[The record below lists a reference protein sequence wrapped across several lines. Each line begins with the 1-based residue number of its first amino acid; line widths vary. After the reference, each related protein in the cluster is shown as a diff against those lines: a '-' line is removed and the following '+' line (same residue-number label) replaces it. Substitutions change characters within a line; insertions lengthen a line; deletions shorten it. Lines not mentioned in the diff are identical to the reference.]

1 MERRHEPTRLEGFS
15 DAVFGFALTLLVV
28 SLELPESTEK
38 LLELMMTFAPV
49 GLMFAMICWIWYE
62 HQKFFRHYGLQDAWT
77 VTINCFLLFVILFYV
92 YPMKFLTLGLYHLSI
107 GAATPGTGMDARSDI
122 VMLLYSS
129 GVILIFGSFVLMY
142 NNAWRKRK
150 ALGLTLAEETT
161 LHFNQRG
168 HVISMGLGIASIAIV
183 LIGRKIHYQQAPF
196 FAGVI
201 YALMGPLHGWNGY
214 SAGKAHAILK
224 KKTAE
229 SDAKR

>member
-1 MERRHEPTRLEGFS
+1 MERRHEVTRLEGFS

-38 LLELMMTFAPV
+38 LIELMMTFAPV

-77 VTINCFLLFVILFYV
+77 VAVNCFLLFVILFYV
-92 YPMKFLTLGLYHLSI
+92 YPMKFLTLGLYNI
-107 GAATPGTGMDARSDI
+107 ARGGVQRGAGMDAQSDI

-142 NNAWRKRK
+142 NNAWRKRQE
-150 ALGLTLAEETT
+150 LGLTRADEAT

-168 HVISMGLGIASIAIV
+168 HIISMGLGIASVAIV
-183 LIGRKIHYQQAPF
+183 LIGRNIHYQRAPF

-224 KKTAE
+224 KKAAATNAQ
-229 SDAKR
+229 R

>member
-1 MERRHEPTRLEGFS
+1 MERRHEVTRLEGFS

-28 SLELPESTEK
+28 SLELPESTQK

-62 HQKFFRHYGLQDAWT
+62 HQKFFRNYGLQDAWT
-77 VTINCFLLFVILFYV
+77 VALNAFLLFVILSYV
-92 YPMKFLTLGLYHLSI
+92 YPMKFLTLGLYNI
-107 GAATPGTGMDARSDI
+107 ARGAAPVGTGMDAQSDI

-129 GVILIFGSFVLMY
+129 GVVLIFGSFVLMY
-142 NNAWRKRK
+142 NHAWRKRK
-150 ALGLTLAEETT
+150 ALGLTPAEETT
-161 LHFNQRG
+161 LHFNQRS
-168 HVISMGLGIASIAIV
+168 HMLSMGLGMASIAIV

-214 SAGKAHAILK
+214 SAGKAHAALQK
-224 KKTAE
+224 RLATT
-229 SDAKR
+229 DAQR